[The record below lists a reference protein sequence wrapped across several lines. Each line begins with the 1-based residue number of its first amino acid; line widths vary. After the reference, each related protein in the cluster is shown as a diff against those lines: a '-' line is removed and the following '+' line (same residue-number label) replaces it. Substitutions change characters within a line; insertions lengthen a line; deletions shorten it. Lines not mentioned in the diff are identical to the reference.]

1 MTVIEKKKIIKKMID
16 KLSEDNLDDALF
28 IVQKLA
34 SKDKNRKKI
43 LLELLTNE
51 KVLFEKLAQ

>member
-43 LLELLTNE
+43 LLELLKNE